1 MDYKFETLVEK
12 LEFDILTQVAKAAFA
27 GNLAEMEQKIPEI
40 LSPGPKAIYRCCI
53 HSERA
58 IAKERIDII
67 TGKNKD
73 NKHIINVITS
83 ACDQCPMGGYTVT
96 NSCRGCLGHACTL
109 ACPKKAITIDADHH
123 AHIDKS
129 KCINCG
135 ACARACP
142 FGAIYNFRR
151 PCQKACHTGAITM
164 DENLAAKIQ
173 YDKCISCGAC
183 MQKCPFGAIVD
194 KSQIVE
200 IIEELKQRLDAKKNG
215 NKVKPFY
222 CVVAPSIA
230 AQVFPTTVEQAV
242 EGLIQLGFTNVVE
255 AALGADIVALGEAQ
269 ELVEKKKLTSSCCP
283 AFVEYI
289 IKAHPE
295 LKKYVSHNLS
305 PMAEIAKKIKEKH
318 PDATICFVGPCTA
331 KKKEALQPY
340 DKSYVDY
347 VMTFAEARALFN
359 ARDIQIDKLKGMPLD
374 DASAYGRG
382 FARCGGL
389 ADAVKEVLKE
399 MGKEDF
405 KLCPVSCNGMEEC
418 IKALKAWEAGDQ
430 TYNFIEGMVCEGG
443 CVGGPAS
450 LTHKN
455 VYSKF
460 AVDKHGQKST
470 KKSIKDAAEK
480 YTKNKK

>member
-1 MDYKFETLVEK
+1 MKYKFETLVEK
-12 LEFDILTQVAKAAFA
+12 LHFDIISEIAKACFK
-27 GNLAEMEQKIPEI
+27 GEIEGMEERIPLI
-40 LSPGPKAIYRCCI
+40 ISPGPKATYRCCI

-58 IAKERIDII
+58 IAKQRVEILI
-67 TGKNKD
+67 NKD
-73 NKHIINVITS
+73 NKTKNIINVITS

-109 ACPKKAITIDADHH
+109 ACPKNAITIDENHH
-123 AHIDKS
+123 AHIDKT

-135 ACARACP
+135 ACAKACP

-164 DENLAAKIQ
+164 DENLAAKIN

-183 MQKCPFGAIVD
+183 MQKCPFGAIID
-194 KSQIVE
+194 KSQVVE
-200 IIEELKQRLDAKKNG
+200 IINELKQRLEARKQGKKE
-215 NKVKPFY
+215 KPFY

-230 AQVFPTTVEQAV
+230 AQVFPITVEQAA

-255 AALGADIVALGEAQ
+255 AALGADIVAWGEAQ

-289 IKAHPE
+289 IKVHPK
-295 LKKYVSHNLS
+295 LKQFVSHNLS
-305 PMAEIAKKIKEKH
+305 PMAEIAKKIKEAH
-318 PDATICFVGPCTA
+318 PDATVCFVGPCTA

-359 ARDIQIDKLKGMPLD
+359 AREIELDQLKGVKLE
-374 DASAYGRG
+374 DATAYGRG
-382 FARCGGL
+382 FAKCGGL
-389 ADAVKEVLKE
+389 ASAVKEVLKE
-399 MGKEDF
+399 IGKEDF
-405 KLCPVSCNGMEEC
+405 KLCPVSCDGLESC

-455 VYSKF
+455 IYSKF
-460 AVDKHGQKST
+460 MVDKHGQKST
-470 KKSIKDAAEK
+470 KKTIKAATEK
-480 YTKNKK
+480 FRNKKK